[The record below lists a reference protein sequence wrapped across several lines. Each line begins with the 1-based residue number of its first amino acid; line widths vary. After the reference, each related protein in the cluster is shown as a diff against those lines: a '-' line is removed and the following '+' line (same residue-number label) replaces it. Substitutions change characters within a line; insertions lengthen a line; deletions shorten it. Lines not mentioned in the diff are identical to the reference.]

1 MEGAKRRGKL
11 AKTLVQA
18 VKKDM
23 SICGVIRLMTLNK
36 VEWKSKTD
44 KMNPK

>member
-1 MEGAKRRGKL
+1 MEGAKRRGWL
-11 AKTLVQA
+11 AKTLVEA

-23 SICGVIRLMTLNK
+23 SICGVIRHMTLNQI
-36 VEWKSKTD
+36 EWKNKTD